1 MAGWHTFTSEQ
12 IDVALELCRL
22 LVRRYGLLDLVG
34 HDDIA
39 PNRKVDPGP
48 AFPMRSFRSRLL
60 GRAEDE
66 DVRYET
72 TMNLNI
78 RTGPGTQHEKIIDGP
93 LPTGTRVEIVGQ
105 KGTWRLV
112 DVLDVI
118 DGIMDLQGW
127 VHGRY
132 LRRAL

>member
-1 MAGWHTFTSEQ
+1 
-12 IDVALELCRL
+12 
-22 LVRRYGLLDLVG
+22 
-34 HDDIA
+34 
-39 PNRKVDPGP
+39 
-48 AFPMRSFRSRLL
+48 MRSFRSRLL
-60 GRAEDE
+60 GRPEDE

-118 DGIMDLQGW
+118 DGIMDLQG
-127 VHGRY
+127 
-132 LRRAL
+132 